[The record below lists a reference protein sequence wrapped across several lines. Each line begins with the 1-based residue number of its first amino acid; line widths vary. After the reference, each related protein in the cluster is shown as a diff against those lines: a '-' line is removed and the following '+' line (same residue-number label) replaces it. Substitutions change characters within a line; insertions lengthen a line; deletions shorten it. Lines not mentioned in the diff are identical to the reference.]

1 MCKNRLKFCKIA
13 TKSKIRNLILKK
25 YNLSLYILSSYII
38 IVYQTMQLQKSL
50 FLLLVVFF
58 CHNFFYISEIKAQKT
73 ILPRPKASPLAIS
86 TLLAPDNTYFKITY
100 GQPMKKGREIFG
112 NLVPYGKI
120 WRTGANEA
128 TEITIT
134 KDVRVDKK
142 VVKAGTYTLFS
153 IPQENQWLVILNSTL
168 GQWGAYKYDEIKE
181 SNVLEISVPVDK
193 NLDEYEALTISFE
206 ESKKGADLV
215 MLWDKTKVVV
225 PFTVGKSK

>member
-1 MCKNRLKFCKIA
+1 MKLQATFFFLIVTLFCN
-13 TKSKIRNLILKK
+13 T
-25 YNLSLYILSSYII
+25 
-38 IVYQTMQLQKSL
+38 
-50 FLLLVVFF
+50 FL
-58 CHNFFYISEIKAQKT
+58 CISESKAQKV
-73 ILPRPKASPLAIS
+73 ILPRPKASPLAVS
-86 TLLAPDNTYFKITY
+86 AYLASDNTYFKVTY

-128 TEITIT
+128 TEVTIT
-134 KDVRVDKK
+134 KDVKVDKK

-153 IPQENQWLVILNSTL
+153 IPQEDKWLVILNSTL
-168 GQWGAYKYDEIKE
+168 GQWGAYKYDEIKAN
-181 SNVLEISVPVDK
+181 NVLEISVPVDK

-225 PFTVGKSK
+225 PFSVNKTK